1 VDRDFLVR
9 WVSQAIRDVVRL
21 SREPTARELRDGLER
36 IAKEGRQWI
45 RHVKACPGISRLS
58 CELTEL
64 RHTVATF
71 CDQADRL
78 ADEISTA
85 VKRGRQRTPFAL
97 EAFLSR
103 MLGIAKKAK
112 VYPRAES
119 RALRSRTAPRK
130 APDFFRF
137 VAEALKIAESVIQS
151 SPLSQ
156 HRKDAALS
164 LLSVPSNAVLSRL
177 IVQLRG
183 KISDYRE
190 GPHGLVTWP
199 MTDSDAD

>member
-1 VDRDFLVR
+1 LVH

-21 SREPTARELRDGLER
+21 SQEPTARELRDGFVQ
-36 IAKEGRQWI
+36 IAEEGRQWI
-45 RHVKACPGISRLS
+45 RNAEGCPGISRLGR
-58 CELTEL
+58 ELDEL
-64 RHTVATF
+64 KRTVARF

-78 ADEISTA
+78 ANEFGAA
-85 VKRGRQRTPFAL
+85 VKRGRRRTPFAL

-119 RALRSRTAPRK
+119 RALRSQTAPRS
-130 APDFFRF
+130 APDFSRF
-137 VAEALKIAESVIQS
+137 VVEALDIADDVIQS

-156 HRKDAALS
+156 DRKDAALS
-164 LLSVPSNAVLSRL
+164 ILSIENMAVLSRL

-190 GPHGLVTWP
+190 RPHGLVTLP
-199 MTDSDAD
+199 VADSDAD